1 MLKLLIADASREFT
15 GVVAQEFRKDFSLQ
29 ICHDGIAA
37 LQLLEQFQPDVFVLN
52 LSLPFKDGLTVLQ
65 EATFRPRVIVAIST
79 VSPFYVQHRAQ
90 GLGIQL
96 LLVLPTVSSLRL
108 RVMNI
113 LRETEEKQDISHQVA
128 AHLRTLGFRPHLDG
142 YRQLCVG
149 IPIFA
154 QNPRMLLSKELY
166 PAISELFR
174 LPDSRAVEHSI
185 RKAISDAWQRRDP
198 AIWGKY
204 FPCTEKPP
212 NNKAFLCR
220 ILEMLDL

>member
-1 MLKLLIADASREFT
+1 MLKLLIADISREFT

-29 ICHDGIAA
+29 VCHDGITA
-37 LQLLEQFQPDVFVLN
+37 LNLLQQFQPDILVLN

-65 EATFRPRVIVAIST
+65 ETAFRPRVIVAIST
-79 VSPFYVQHRAQ
+79 VAPYYVQHRAQ

-96 LLVLPTVSSLRL
+96 LLILPTVSSLRL
-108 RVMNI
+108 RIMEI
-113 LRETEEKQDISHQVA
+113 LAETEEKQDISHQVA
-128 AHLRTLGFRPHLDG
+128 VHLRTLGFRSHLDG

-174 LPDSRAVEHSI
+174 LPDPRAVEHSI
-185 RKAISDAWQRRDP
+185 RKAIADAWLRRDP

-204 FPCTEKPP
+204 FPSSRKPP